1 MNIILKNVIVAALL
15 CGISNIVFINTSA
28 ANSEQDAK
36 GTESLA
42 PEASVAEG
50 KVSFWDMPHLEKAF
64 IDTSP
69 AARKDGLAVGYM
81 TANDG
86 TKAMILQ
93 LAQNIADNKHGKYDS
108 LLIAHKGKFLFES
121 YYKRGRINLAHF
133 QASATKGYTSLALG
147 RAIQLGYLTMADLN
161 KPLVSF
167 LRELDPTKF
176 VDGVEK
182 ITLHQAMTMRSG
194 LRFSDE
200 QITKFREN
208 PEQFKGLD
216 QVQAFLE
223 LSEPITSES
232 QVYKYQGPDPIMVM
246 QVLDAVVPGSAKDFI
261 KNEFFDKL
269 GINNY
274 TWRNDLSGLPAGDSG
289 SSMISR
295 DMLKLGLL
303 VVNKGQWNGEQLIS
317 AKYLAN
323 ATSGVT
329 KATEDW
335 QPDSFN
341 YGYFWYQTDITIAD
355 KSYDV
360 KIVWGAGGQR
370 IIVLEELDLVVV
382 ITGHDMEDNI
392 FTQVVKIILP
402 AFVK

>member
-1 MNIILKNVIVAALL
+1 
-15 CGISNIVFINTSA
+15 
-28 ANSEQDAK
+28 
-36 GTESLA
+36 
-42 PEASVAEG
+42 
-50 KVSFWDMPHLEKAF
+50 
-64 IDTSP
+64 
-69 AARKDGLAVGYM
+69 
-81 TANDG
+81 
-86 TKAMILQ
+86 
-93 LAQNIADNKHGKYDS
+93 
-108 LLIAHKGKFLFES
+108 
-121 YYKRGRINLAHF
+121 
-133 QASATKGYTSLALG
+133 
-147 RAIQLGYLTMADLN
+147 MADLD

-182 ITLHQAMTMRSG
+182 ITLHQAMTMSSG

-216 QVQAFLE
+216 QTQAFLE

-274 TWRNDLSGLPAGDSG
+274 TWGNDLSGLPAGYSG
-289 SSMISR
+289 SSMTSR
-295 DMLKLGLL
+295 DMLKLGALL
-303 VVNKGQWNGEQLIS
+303 VNKGQWNGEQLIS

-335 QPDSFN
+335 QPNSFN
-341 YGYFWYQTDITIAD
+341 YGYFWYQTDIPVGD

-360 KIVWGAGGQR
+360 KIAWGSGGQR

-382 ITGHDMEDNI
+382 ITGHDREDGI
-392 FTQVVKIILP
+392 FTQFAKIILP